1 MKVIG
6 GMVMKIMSE
15 KLYISMRKGK
25 KIVSVALMSA
35 AAIFIANP
43 PQTLAE
49 EKRIV
54 THCHTPDTSTDSL
67 THIEGKMV
75 RFVPMLEQSPVV
87 LTTKPILISA
97 CSGGLDV
104 GKTGHKKS
112 L

>member
-1 MKVIG
+1 
-6 GMVMKIMSE
+6 MKIMNE
-15 KLYISMRKGK
+15 KLYTSMRKGK
-25 KIVSVALMSA
+25 KIVSVALMSVA
-35 AAIFIANP
+35 TMFITNP
-43 PQTLAE
+43 AQSLAE
-49 EKRIV
+49 EKRVV

-97 CSGGLDV
+97 CSGGFDV